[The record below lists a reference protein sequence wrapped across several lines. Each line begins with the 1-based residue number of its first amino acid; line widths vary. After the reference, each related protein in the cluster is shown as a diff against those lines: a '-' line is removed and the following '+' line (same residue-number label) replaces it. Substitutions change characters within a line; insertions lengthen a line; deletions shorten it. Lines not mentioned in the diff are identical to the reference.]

1 MPGGIMGNRT
11 GMRVVALVAT
21 TVALTSC
28 AFVERVDV
36 ASDGTAGP
44 QAGVSGYLSQDGRYD
59 AFFDCRALVPEDGN
73 GQCDVYLRDTLDNT
87 TERVSLSTTGGDPDD
102 SSSPDGIS
110 ADGRYVLFSS
120 NATNLITGG
129 TAGTN
134 LFVRD
139 RTAGTT
145 TLVTVTTNGLAPNS
159 PIGRGHL
166 SADGRHVL
174 FDTSATNVASGAVA
188 NRADAYV
195 RDLDAGTTSR
205 VSLAS
210 NGAAANNDNQSGGIS
225 ADGNLIVFESTATN
239 LGGTAFY
246 NHTYAR
252 NRSAGTTTLVDVTL
266 SGPSTGGAL
275 PADNGISSN
284 GRYVL
289 FNSWGDNLTADDPV
303 GTTDVYVR
311 DLQTETT
318 TLVYSPSGIPAI
330 GDPPPLLALNPVGIS
345 NDGRYVLINGLRT
358 GDMTHL
364 TDFQVY
370 VVDRADGRIDLVRSV
385 SGSAFTRPAHATSIS
400 ADGAYITLDTGDP
413 LMTGA
418 FIRSTTVPRINAVS
432 PGTVILGAPAILDV
446 TGTHLVTGTIF
457 TFGAGVT
464 TTAVTV
470 VDEHHA
476 TVSITVAPDAP
487 TGAHTIA
494 AVVPGTGAGPLT
506 GGTGIGFLSVQ
517 A

>member
-1 MPGGIMGNRT
+1 MGNNT
-11 GMRVVALVAT
+11 GSRVLALVAA

-28 AFVERVDV
+28 AFVERADV
-36 ASDGTAGP
+36 ASDGTVGP
-44 QAGVSGYLSQDGRYD
+44 QAGASGYLSQDGRYD
-59 AFFDCRALVPEDGN
+59 TFYDCRPLVPEDGN

-87 TERVSLSTTGGDPDD
+87 TQRVSLSATGGDPDG

-120 NATNLITGG
+120 DATNLITGG

-134 LFVRD
+134 LFLHD

-145 TLVTVTTNGLAPNS
+145 TLVTVTTNGLAPNN
-159 PIGRGHL
+159 PVERGHL

-210 NGAAANNDNQSGGIS
+210 NGIAANNDSEGGGIS
-225 ADGNLIVFESTATN
+225 ADGNLVVFESTGTN

-252 NRSAGTTTLVDVTL
+252 NRSAGTTTLVDVAL

-275 PADNGISSN
+275 PADDGISSN

-289 FNSWGDNLTADDPV
+289 FNAWGDNLTPDDPA

-311 DLQTETT
+311 DLQTQTT
-318 TLVYSPSGIPAI
+318 TLVYSPSGIPAV

-345 NDGRYVLINGLRT
+345 NDGRYVLINGLRS
-358 GDMTHL
+358 GDITNL

-370 VVDRADGRIDLVRSV
+370 VVDRTEGRIDLVRSA
-385 SGSAFTRPAHATSIS
+385 SGPAFTKPAHATSIS
-400 ADGAYITLDTGDP
+400 ADGAYITLDTSDP

-418 FIRSTTVPRINAVS
+418 FIRSTTVPMISAVS
-432 PGTVILGAPAILDV
+432 PGTVTLGTPTILDV
-446 TGTHLVTGTIF
+446 TGAHFVTGMIF
-457 TFGAGVT
+457 TFGAGII
-464 TTAVTV
+464 TAGVTV
-470 VDEHHA
+470 IDEHHA
-476 TVSITVAPDAP
+476 TVSVAVAADAP

-494 AVVPGTGAGPLT
+494 AVAPGTGAGALT
-506 GGTGIGFLSVQ
+506 GGAGIGVLFVQ
-517 A
+517 P

>member
-1 MPGGIMGNRT
+1 MGNRT
-11 GMRVVALVAT
+11 GMRVLALVAT

-36 ASDGTAGP
+36 ASDGTVGTQP
-44 QAGVSGYLSQDGRYD
+44 GVSGYLSQDGRYD
-59 AFFDCRALVPEDGN
+59 AFFDCRALVPDDGN
-73 GQCDVYLRDTLDNT
+73 GQCDVYLRDILENT
-87 TERVSLSTTGGDPDD
+87 TERVSLSATGGDPDD
-102 SSSPDGIS
+102 FSSPAGIS

-145 TLVTVTTNGLAPNS
+145 ALVTVTTNGLAPNS
-159 PIGRGHL
+159 PIGRALL
-166 SADGRHVL
+166 SADGRAVA
-174 FDTSATNVASGAVA
+174 FETNATNIAAGASITRLDV
-188 NRADAYV
+188 YV
-195 RDLDAGTTSR
+195 RDLNASTTTRVNRNSTGTT
-205 VSLAS
+205 
-210 NGAAANNDNQSGGIS
+210 ANNDSFVGGIS
-225 ADGNLIVFESTATN
+225 GDGNLVVFQSIATN
-239 LGGTAFY
+239 LGGGEFN
-246 NHTYAR
+246 NHTYVR
-252 NRSAGTTTLVDVTL
+252 NRSAATTTLVDVTL

-275 PADNGISSN
+275 PADNGMSAN

-289 FNSWGDNLTADDPV
+289 FSSWGDNLTPDDPA

-311 DLQTETT
+311 DLQTLTT

-358 GDMTHL
+358 GGIGQL

-385 SGSAFTRPAHATSIS
+385 SGRPFTRPAHATSIS
-400 ADGAYITLDTGDP
+400 GDGAYITLDTSDP

-418 FIRSTTVPRINAVS
+418 FIRSTTVPRISAVT
-432 PGTVILGAPAILDV
+432 PGTVTLGAPASLDV
-446 TGTHLVTGTIF
+446 TGAHLVTGMIF

-476 TVSITVAPDAP
+476 TVSVTVAADAP
-487 TGAHTIA
+487 TGDHTIA
-494 AVVPGTGAGPLT
+494 SVAPGTGAGPLT

-517 A
+517 P